1 MKIHAKYDPS
11 FCISLQ
17 VIVIPHYSYHSVV
30 QQLVLLQKKTIM
42 HTTEEIKINTVK
54 FFAVVT
60 SASCD
65 LIKNLIQFYASK
77 DFTTFSG
84 LLHF

>member
-1 MKIHAKYDPS
+1 
-11 FCISLQ
+11 
-17 VIVIPHYSYHSVV
+17 
-30 QQLVLLQKKTIM
+30 M

>member
-1 MKIHAKYDPS
+1 MHILTVQVVTSNDLANWPTLFCTAVS
-11 FCISLQ
+11 F
-17 VIVIPHYSYHSVV
+17 VAE
-30 QQLVLLQKKTIM
+30 KKTIM